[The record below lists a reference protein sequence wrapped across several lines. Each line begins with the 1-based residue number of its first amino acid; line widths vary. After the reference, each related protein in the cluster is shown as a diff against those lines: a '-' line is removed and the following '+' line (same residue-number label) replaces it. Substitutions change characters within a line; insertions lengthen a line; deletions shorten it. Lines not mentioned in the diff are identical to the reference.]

1 MEKEQVYDLTVQD
14 QGLPPISDETLISLA
29 EQAEKRVAALSK
41 IKKAALSITNPR
53 DWADQN
59 GNPYLQV
66 SGSEKVARIFGIS
79 WRIGEPVYEVE
90 EGGHFTFTYKG
101 QFSLAGATIE
111 AIGTRSSKDGF
122 FKKYTYEGTGDNKKK
137 IELPPS
143 EIDKGD
149 VKKAAFTNLLGNG
162 ITRILGL
169 RNLTWS
175 DLEEFAKIKKDQ
187 VGKVDYKKSGKQQD
201 QHIASEDALTINTSV
216 TDVRKKEGTNKKTNK
231 PYTMFIIKEMN
242 GGEFSTFSET
252 FAKLAKEAK
261 ESGRPVT
268 ITYKEGQYGKDL
280 ENIKF
285 NDGGPGEETG
295 GE

>member
-53 DWADQN
+53 DWADQQ

-122 FKKYTYEGTGDNKKK
+122 FKKYTYEGQGENKKK

-187 VGKVDYKKSGKQQD
+187 VSRVDYKKKGEKEEGNDTSDKSKISDAQRKRFYAMAKGAGKSD
-201 QHIASEDALTINTSV
+201 EEIGKYLKSV
-216 TDVRKKEGTNKKTNK
+216 IGSMSTNDITKDKYEEVCKWAETK
-231 PYTMFIIKEMN
+231 ADDKREP
-242 GGEFSTFSET
+242 GGE
-252 FAKLAKEAK
+252 
-261 ESGRPVT
+261 G
-268 ITYKEGQYGKDL
+268 
-280 ENIKF
+280 
-285 NDGGPGEETG
+285 
-295 GE
+295 